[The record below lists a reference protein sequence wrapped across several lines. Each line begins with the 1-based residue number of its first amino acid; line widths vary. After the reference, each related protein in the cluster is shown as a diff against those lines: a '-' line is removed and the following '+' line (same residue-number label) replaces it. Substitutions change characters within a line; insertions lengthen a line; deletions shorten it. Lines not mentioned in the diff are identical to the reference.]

1 MPSIRDRLRNSW
13 NAFMNRDPTR
23 SFDYRGGSTWGSRP
37 DRTVLHYGNAK
48 SEIGT
53 IYNKIAVDC
62 SLIDLRHVIVDRA
75 NNNRYQKTVF
85 DEIQEI
91 LSTSANCDQTGR
103 AMVQDLVMSMFDE
116 GVIAIVSTDFN
127 INPTNTD
134 SFVPLRARVG
144 RITEWMPA
152 HIRVEVYNELIGRKE
167 EIVVEKR
174 YTPIIE
180 NPFYQIMN
188 EQNSLARQLI
198 TTLNQ
203 LARTNEQNASGK
215 IDLLIQLPYAVRQS
229 GKRDLA
235 ESRRDDIEK
244 QLTNS
249 QHGIAYIDAS
259 EKVIQLNRA
268 VENNLWEQATSLRQ
282 QLYNQLGYSEAIF
295 NGTAD
300 EQTMLNYQNSTIEP
314 VLTAISEEITRK
326 WLSKTARSQGHMIRF
341 FKSPFKLVP
350 TQQLAEISDKMTRNE
365 ILTSNE
371 IRAEMGILPSDDPK
385 ADMLINSNINQ
396 SKQQELQYLNPKSQE
411 KDTENIQND

>member
-235 ESRRDDIEK
+235 ESRRNDIEK